1 MWVYQL
7 LNDPG
12 LGHCH
17 RLLKYYKRHIERKE
31 PSVVLVPYTKKLVL
45 YLKNQGIQKILQYD
59 VSTSPDDLIKLVKE
73 YSQTRKIREWV
84 IDTKLDCEDLVL
96 ALRNNKVFSTLI
108 DNCTNSR
115 LLADKNIYPTPL
127 FDKSDLDWKGYNGII
142 KGGLKELNINK
153 TSLSSSF
160 EIKRK
165 SKNILISFG
174 GEDPNELTIHTMK
187 ALKFL
192 DKKYEILV
200 IIGPLFSHEK
210 KIKKLNQEIGHR
222 FKLVEKCYDLSNYIF
237 NSDCLITAIGTTLF
251 EALALKTPS
260 VVLSNYRSDII
271 DEIKLRKFKN
281 ISPMGYYQKI
291 INSNDLLLNAVKQRL
306 NTTNYL

>member
-1 MWVYQL
+1 M
-7 LNDPG
+7 
-12 LGHCH
+12 
-17 RLLKYYKRHIERKE
+17 KYYKRHIERKE